1 MRRRRN
7 MVALTETD
15 KAQVE
20 NLLTEILT
28 LALMAAPHI
37 RPLITDIAIGVA
49 DLLPEEAV
57 ERSKDYAQ
65 YRAKEMSEI
74 W

>member
-1 MRRRRN
+1 M
-7 MVALTETD
+7 ASLTEAD
-15 KAQVE
+15 KEQVE

-28 LALMAAPHI
+28 LALVAAPHI

-49 DLLPEEAV
+49 DLLPEQAV

-65 YRAKEMSEI
+65 YRAKEISEI

>member
-1 MRRRRN
+1 

-15 KAQVE
+15 KDQVE

-28 LALMAAPHI
+28 LALLAAPHI

-49 DLLPEEAV
+49 DL
-57 ERSKDYAQ
+57 
-65 YRAKEMSEI
+65 
-74 W
+74 

>member
-7 MVALTETD
+7 MVALTDSD
-15 KAQVE
+15 KEQVE
-20 NLLTEILT
+20 NLLTEILM
-28 LALMAAPHI
+28 LALVAAPHI

-57 ERSKDYAQ
+57 DRSKEYAK
-65 YRAKEMSEI
+65 YRAKGI
-74 W
+74 A

>member
-7 MVALTETD
+7 MVALTDSD
-15 KAQVE
+15 KEQVE
-20 NLLTEILT
+20 NLLTEILM
-28 LALMAAPHI
+28 LALVAAPHI

-57 ERSKDYAQ
+57 ERSKEYAK
-65 YRAKEMSEI
+65 YRAKGI
-74 W
+74 A

>member
-7 MVALTETD
+7 MVALTDSD
-15 KAQVE
+15 KEQVE
-20 NLLTEILT
+20 NLLTEVLT
-28 LALMAAPHI
+28 LALKAAPHI

-57 ERSKDYAQ
+57 ERSKEYAK
-65 YRAKEMSEI
+65 YRAKGI
-74 W
+74 L

>member
-1 MRRRRN
+1 MA
-7 MVALTETD
+7 ALTETD
-15 KAQVE
+15 KDQVE

-28 LALMAAPHI
+28 LALVAAPHI

-49 DLLPEEAV
+49 ELLPEESV

-65 YRAKEMSEI
+65 YRAYDIKDI